1 MNQAL
6 VGNAGM
12 MDEEQRQRP
21 PDNPVLPNAMVA
33 VNRSAYYGSKGKA
46 TKSEL
51 LKVLSMQCRL
61 LLT

>member
-6 VGNAGM
+6 VGNGGM
-12 MDEEQRQRP
+12 MDEEHRP
-21 PDNPVLPNAMVA
+21 RPLDGPLQHNAMVV